1 MGVDWRFNSTVNET
15 TNPFIYRQGNPVAD
29 VWAPSQ
35 VCRLT
40 CGLIRVAP
48 FIIAGYI
55 KYLTFLR
62 CNIML
67 TVSKTSQNHVSVK
80 IFRS

>member
-1 MGVDWRFNSTVNET
+1 MVNET

-29 VWAPSQ
+29 VWAPLQ

-48 FIIAGYI
+48 FITAGYI
-55 KYLTFLR
+55 KYLTSS
-62 CNIML
+62 
-67 TVSKTSQNHVSVK
+67 TV
-80 IFRS
+80 F